1 MVGSPEPMYV
11 LHNPAPTQ
19 MVDFTE
25 KDKCKEKTSTSFHQ
39 QIYHPTCLCV
49 LPPAPVDEFFLLP
62 SRATHCWI
70 PFPLAYSSTLLLSYL
85 FSLLNDQFSYS
96 SISVSQP
103 KVIVHPPRNI
113 WRCPGTCLVVM
124 TSGECYSDIGGLRVP
139 TLRNPV
145 LDHSHSAQKYDV
157 TSLLWTESC
166 SPPPNSHAEALTP
179 AIWLHLEIGSLGR

>member
-1 MVGSPEPMYV
+1 MVGSPELMYV

-49 LPPAPVDEFFLLP
+49 LPPAQWMNSFCCHPGPLTAEPHLLLP
-62 SRATHCWI
+62 TQGLCSC
-70 PFPLAYSSTLLLSYL
+70 SYL
-85 FSLLNDQFSYS
+85 FSFLNDQFSYS

-103 KVIVHPPRNI
+103 RVIVHPPRNI

-124 TSGECYSDIGGLRVP
+124 TSEECYSDIGGLRVP
-139 TLRNPV
+139 RLRNPV
-145 LDHSHSAQKYDV
+145 LDHSHSAHKYDV
-157 TSLLWTESC
+157 ISLLWTESC